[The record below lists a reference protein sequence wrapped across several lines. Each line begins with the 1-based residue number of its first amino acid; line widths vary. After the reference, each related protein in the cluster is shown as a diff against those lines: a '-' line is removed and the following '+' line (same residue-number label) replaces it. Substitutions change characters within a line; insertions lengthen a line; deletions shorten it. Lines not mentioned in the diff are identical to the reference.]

1 MKFLFS
7 LIFFLFIFSA
17 FAGHPPRLRVI
28 AARNSRVEIIY
39 TSKFKDTTPAEFIVT
54 NAEGKIVSTQ
64 HSDLSFG
71 ENSVLLDG
79 ATVLAEG
86 SYSVEVKAKKKVL
99 VTKFIIWN

>member
-7 LIFFLFIFSA
+7 IIFFLFIFSA

-39 TSKFKDTTPAEFIVT
+39 TSIYKDTTPAVFIVT
-54 NAEGKIVSTQ
+54 NAEGSIVSTQ
-64 HSDLSFG
+64 NSDLVFG

-79 ATVLAEG
+79 AIVLAEG
-86 SYSVEVKAKKKVL
+86 SYIVEVRARKKVL
-99 VTKFIIWN
+99 FTRFIIWN